1 MPDKQ
6 VRHAGDGGS
15 MALIVHRFHS
25 LQVFVGDAL
34 TVPFA
39 PR

>member
-6 VRHAGDGGS
+6 VRHAGEDGS
-15 MALIVHRFHS
+15 MALIVHCFHS

-34 TVPFA
+34 TMPFT